1 MSIEWMAVFLIFVVI
16 NTIWS
21 YKAGRKEGQFLGMV
35 DLAIFLQ
42 DKSLLK
48 DKNNIIGYDSLP
60 NMVKM
65 LLEKPR
71 QTKEEAQ

>member
-1 MSIEWMAVFLIFVVI
+1 MAVFLIFVVI
-16 NTIWS
+16 NSIWS
-21 YKAGRKEGQFLGMV
+21 FRAGRREGQFLGMV

-60 NMVKM
+60 RMVKM
-65 LLEKPR
+65 LLENPR
-71 QTKEEAQ
+71 QSKEEAQ

>member
-1 MSIEWMAVFLIFVVI
+1 MAVFLIFVAA

-21 YKAGRKEGQFLGMV
+21 YRAGRREGQFLGMV

-48 DKNNIIGYDSLP
+48 DKNNIIEYDSLP
-60 NMVKM
+60 TMVKM
-65 LLEKPR
+65 LLENPR
-71 QTKEEAQ
+71 QSKEEAH

>member
-16 NTIWS
+16 NSIWS
-21 YKAGRKEGQFLGMV
+21 FRAGRREGQFLGMV

-60 NMVKM
+60 TMVKM
-65 LLEKPR
+65 LLENPR
-71 QTKEEAQ
+71 QSKEEAQ